1 MSPLLTGTAAD
12 RARAVIA
19 DIAAALRDPS
29 VYDADPGLRAPDV
42 GRGSAGAALLF
53 AELAAESGSAADAET
68 ALVFLDASLEQA
80 SEERPNAL
88 LYPGTVGVG
97 WTLAY
102 LEGGLVDPDPDEN
115 DVDALVAHALSSG
128 TWPSNDLIR
137 GVAGCGVYLVER
149 GRPADLVVER
159 LTEMSVT
166 TADGVTWW
174 VDPATCLPDRAAAFP
189 EGYYDLGI
197 AHGQAGVIALLAHLV
212 ARGDDDARPLL
223 EGATQWLLAQR
234 LPDGM
239 DHGRYPSIVAA
250 DPRPRGGSRLAWCYG
265 DPGVAVGLYA
275 AGRAL
280 GDEAIVKEAV
290 DTAYAAAARP
300 DDEAGVV
307 DAPLCHG
314 SAGLLH
320 IFNRLWQQT
329 GDERLAEAAR
339 HWFDVALAQRRPSEP
354 VAGYGAMRPP
364 QGGGEFTYEPLAGF
378 LEGATGVALAMLSA
392 VIERETGWDL
402 LLLTKPVT

>member
-12 RARAVIA
+12 RAREVVA

-29 VYDADPGLRAPDV
+29 VYDADPGLSSPDV
-42 GRGSAGAALLF
+42 GRGSAGPAILF
-53 AELAAESGSAADAET
+53 AELAAESGSAADSET
-68 ALVFLDASLEQA
+68 ALAFLDASLERA

-102 LEGGLVDPDPDEN
+102 LEGRLIDPDPDEN
-115 DVDALVAHALSSG
+115 DVDALVTQALSAGS
-128 TWPSNDLIR
+128 WPSNDLIR

-159 LTEMSVT
+159 LTEMSTT
-166 TADGVTWW
+166 TADGITWW

-189 EGYYDLGI
+189 DGYYDLGI
-197 AHGQAGVIALLAHLV
+197 AHGQAGVLALLAELV
-212 ARGDDDARPLL
+212 ARGDENARPLL
-223 EGATQWLLAQR
+223 EGATAWLLAQR
-234 LPDGM
+234 LPDG
-239 DHGRYPSIVAA
+239 DGPGRYPSLVPAGSH
-250 DPRPRGGSRLAWCYG
+250 PHGGSRLAWCYG
-265 DPGVAVGLYA
+265 DPGVATGLYA

-280 GDEAIVKEAV
+280 GDEAVVKEAV
-290 DTAYAAAARP
+290 DTALAAAARTGE
-300 DDEAGVV
+300 DAGVA

-314 SAGLLH
+314 SAGVMH

-339 HWFDVALAQRRPSEP
+339 HWFDVALAQRRPGEP

-364 QGGGEFTYEPLAGF
+364 PGGGEFAYEPLAGF

-392 VIERETGWDL
+392 VTERETGWDL